1 MDDYYAALGGLCDR
15 PQREAS
21 LASAGLRTSMRGE
34 GADADLSAPSFAK
47 WVFSRYIVDIPFL
60 AHESRWLQRRREAIA
75 ALAGRLVE
83 CHSEFWSR
91 ASYGDEEVD
100 EGRVSGRREDVEA

>member
-1 MDDYYAALGGLCDR
+1 
-15 PQREAS
+15 
-21 LASAGLRTSMRGE
+21 MRGE

-47 WVFSRYIVDIPFL
+47 WVFSRYIVGIPFL

>member
-1 MDDYYAALGGLCDR
+1 
-15 PQREAS
+15 
-21 LASAGLRTSMRGE
+21 MRG
-34 GADADLSAPSFAK
+34 GRGRGFVRASPLQNGPFP
-47 WVFSRYIVDIPFL
+47 VTFVDIPFL

-100 EGRVSGRREDVEA
+100 EGRGSGRREDVEA